1 MKVCKPLVLGTALF
15 AASISAASM
24 SMEAFAADYTLRLG
38 SVLAPTD
45 PLQIAAEGMKK
56 SVEERSKG
64 AIEVQLFPNSQLGDT
79 QDMMDQA
86 AAGAN
91 VGTFVEAS
99 RVSVFVP
106 EFNVLVAPY
115 AFDSVDE
122 LARFVETDTFDG
134 WNRQLK
140 EKSGLTLLS
149 FNWYQGA
156 RHLLTKKP
164 VSGPADLK
172 GVRVRTIGQPLWVET
187 IGAMGAVATPLPWAE
202 VYPSLQT
209 GVIDGAE
216 AQPSAIW
223 GAKLYEVVT
232 DITLTGH
239 IHLMSGLLVSDAWLQ
254 SLPEDLRAIVSE
266 EAKRW
271 GGQALKANVDG
282 AEKIFA
288 DVRATGVNVTRIDV
302 MAFKGAVKPVW
313 DKMELTDLV
322 AQVRTELKNQ

>member
-1 MKVCKPLVLGTALF
+1 MKFGKSLALGTAFLL
-15 AASISAASM
+15 ASLSAQSL
-24 SMEAFAADYTLRLG
+24 AADYTLKLG
-38 SVLAPTD
+38 SVLSPTD
-45 PLQIAAEGMKK
+45 PLQIAAEGFKK
-56 SVEERSKG
+56 SVEERSG
-64 AIEVQLFPNSQLGDT
+64 GRVEVQLFPSSQLGDT

-115 AFDSVDE
+115 AFSDVSE
-122 LARFVETDTFDG
+122 LATFVESDTFAG
-134 WNRQLK
+134 WNEKLK

-156 RHLLTKKP
+156 RHMLTNKP
-164 VSGPADLK
+164 ISKPADLN

-187 IGAMGAVATPLPWAE
+187 INAMGAVATPLPWAE

-223 GAKLYEVVT
+223 GAKLYEVIKNV
-232 DITLTGH
+232 TLTKH
-239 IHLMSGLLVSDAWLQ
+239 IFLMSGMLVSDAWIK
-254 SLPEDLRAIVSE
+254 SLPADLQAIVVE
-266 EAKRW
+266 ESKRW
-271 GGQALKANVDG
+271 GASALKSNVDG
-282 AEKIFA
+282 AEKIFN
-288 DVRATGVNVTRIDV
+288 DIRATGVEVTAIDIGP
-302 MAFKGAVKPVW
+302 FRDAVKPVW
-313 DKMELTDLV
+313 DKLELTDLV
-322 AQVRTELKNQ
+322 AEVQKTLGN

>member
-1 MKVCKPLVLGTALF
+1 MKFRTSLVLGTALF
-15 AASISAASM
+15 AASM

-45 PLQIAAEGMKK
+45 PLQIAAEGFKK
-56 SVEERSKG
+56 SVEERTKG
-64 AIEVQLFPNSQLGDT
+64 KVEVQLFPNSQLDDT

-115 AFDSVDE
+115 AFESVDE
-122 LARFVETDTFDG
+122 LARFVETDTFAG
-134 WNRQLK
+134 WNEELK
-140 EKSGLTLLS
+140 KKSGLTLLS

-156 RHLLTKKP
+156 RHMLTKKP
-164 VSGPADLK
+164 VSTPADLS

-216 AQPSAIW
+216 AQPAAIW
-223 GAKLYEVVT
+223 GAKLYEVVPT
-232 DITLTGH
+232 
-239 IHLMSGLLVSDAWLQ
+239 S
-254 SLPEDLRAIVSE
+254 R
-266 EAKRW
+266 
-271 GGQALKANVDG
+271 
-282 AEKIFA
+282 
-288 DVRATGVNVTRIDV
+288 
-302 MAFKGAVKPVW
+302 
-313 DKMELTDLV
+313 
-322 AQVRTELKNQ
+322 

>member
-1 MKVCKPLVLGTALF
+1 MKSRLSLALGAALL
-15 AASISAASM
+15 AAAPFVAGLPAS
-24 SMEAFAADYTLRLG
+24 AADYTLKLG

-45 PLQIAAEGMKK
+45 PLQIAAEDFKK
-56 SVEERSKG
+56 AVAERSKG
-64 AIEVQLFPNSQLGDT
+64 RVEVQLFPSSQLGDT

-115 AFDSVDE
+115 AFNSVDE
-122 LARFVETDTFDG
+122 LAKFVESDTFAG
-134 WNRQLK
+134 WNQQLK
-140 EKSGLTLLS
+140 KKSGLTLLS

-156 RHLLTKKP
+156 RHMLTKKP
-164 VSGPADLK
+164 ISKPADLA

-216 AQPSAIW
+216 AQPAAIW
-223 GAKLYEVVT
+223 GAKLYEVIT
-232 DITLTGH
+232 DITLTSH
-239 IHLMSGLLVSDAWLQ
+239 IYLMSGMLVSDAWLQ
-254 SLPEDLRAIVSE
+254 SLPTDLRAIVAE
-266 EAKRW
+266 ESKRW
-271 GGQALKANVDG
+271 GASALKSNVDG
-282 AEKIFA
+282 AGKIFA
-288 DVRATGVNVTRIDV
+288 DIQKTGVKVHEIDV
-302 MAFKGAVKPVW
+302 APFREAVKPVW
-313 DKMELTDLV
+313 EKMKLTQLV
-322 AQVRTELKNQ
+322 ATVRETLKK

>member
-1 MKVCKPLVLGTALF
+1 MKACKALLLGAALF
-15 AASISAASM
+15 AAPLAAGPSPDALAAS
-24 SMEAFAADYTLRLG
+24 YTLKLG
-38 SVLAPTD
+38 SVLAPSD
-45 PLQIAAEGMKK
+45 PLQVAAEGFKQA
-56 SVEERSKG
+56 VEERSKG
-64 AIEVQLFPNSQLGDT
+64 EVEIELYPSSQLGDT

-115 AFDSVDE
+115 AFESVDE
-122 LARFVETDTFDG
+122 LARFVESDTFAG
-134 WNRQLK
+134 WNEQLR
-140 EKSGLTLLS
+140 EKSGLTQLS

-156 RHLLTKKP
+156 RHMLTKKP
-164 VSGPADLK
+164 IATPADLS

-187 IGAMGAVATPLPWAE
+187 ISAMGAVATPLPWAE

-216 AQPSAIW
+216 AQPAAIW
-223 GAKLYEVVT
+223 GAKLYEVVS
-232 DITLTGH
+232 DITLTSH
-239 IHLMSGLLVSDAWLQ
+239 IYLMSGLLVSDAWLQ
-254 SLPEDLRAIVSE
+254 SLPAELRAIVSE

-271 GGQALKANVDG
+271 GGEALKANVEG

-288 DVRATGVNVTRIDV
+288 DIRGAGVKVTAVDV
-302 MAFKGAVKPVW
+302 APFKEAVKPVW
-313 DKMELTDLV
+313 AKMGLTDLV
-322 AQVRTELKNQ
+322 VEVRKSLDN

>member
-1 MKVCKPLVLGTALF
+1 MKACKALLLS
-15 AASISAASM
+15 AAVIVAGSAASF
-24 SMEAFAADYTLRLG
+24 STEALAASYTLRLG
-38 SVLAPTD
+38 SVLAPSD
-45 PLQIAAEGMKK
+45 PLQVAAEGFKQA
-56 SVEERSKG
+56 VEERSKG
-64 AIEVQLFPNSQLGDT
+64 EIEVQLYPNSQLGDT

-115 AFDSVDE
+115 AFNSVDE
-122 LARFVETDTFDG
+122 LARFVESDTFAG
-134 WNRQLK
+134 WNDELR

-156 RHLLTKKP
+156 RQMLTKKP
-164 VSGPADLK
+164 IATPADLS

-216 AQPSAIW
+216 AQPAAIW
-223 GAKLYEVVT
+223 GAKLYEVVS
-232 DITLTGH
+232 DITLTSH
-239 IHLMSGLLVSDAWLQ
+239 IYLMSGLLVSDAWLQ
-254 SLPEDLRAIVSE
+254 SLPAELQAVIME

-271 GGQALKANVDG
+271 GAAALKANVEG
-282 AEKIFA
+282 EEKIYA
-288 DVRATGVNVTRIDV
+288 DIRSTGVKVTAIDL
-302 MAFKGAVKPVW
+302 APFKEAVKPVW
-313 DKMELTDLV
+313 DKMELTALV
-322 AQVRTELKNQ
+322 AEVRKTLGN

>member
-1 MKVCKPLVLGTALF
+1 MNSCKALVLGTALALAPLIAVASTQAV
-15 AASISAASM
+15 AAS
-24 SMEAFAADYTLRLG
+24 YTLKLG
-38 SVLAPTD
+38 SVLAPSD
-45 PLQIAAEGMKK
+45 PLQVAAEGFKK
-56 SVEERSKG
+56 AVEERSNG
-64 AIEVQLFPNSQLGDT
+64 EMEIQLYPNSQLGDT

-91 VGTFVEAS
+91 IGTFVEAS

-115 AFDSVDE
+115 AFDSVEE
-122 LARFVETDTFDG
+122 LARFVETDTFAS
-134 WNRQLK
+134 WNDQLRD
-140 EKSGLTLLS
+140 KSGLTLLS

-156 RHLLTKKP
+156 RHMLTKKP
-164 VSGPADLK
+164 ISNPADLS

-216 AQPSAIW
+216 AQPAAIW
-223 GAKLYEVVT
+223 GAKLYEVIS
-232 DITLTGH
+232 DITLTSH
-239 IHLMSGLLVSDAWLQ
+239 IYLMSGLLVSDAWLQ
-254 SLPEDLRAIVSE
+254 SLPAELRAIVTE

-271 GGQALKANVDG
+271 GAEALKANVDG

-288 DVRATGVNVTRIDV
+288 DIRSTGVRVTAVDL
-302 MAFKGAVKPVW
+302 APFKQAVEPVW
-313 DKMELTDLV
+313 AKMGLTDLV
-322 AQVRTELKNQ
+322 AEVRKTLDN

>member
-1 MKVCKPLVLGTALF
+1 MKACTALLLGSALVI
-15 AASISAASM
+15 AAFSNAAN
-24 SMEAFAADYTLRLG
+24 AADYTLRLG
-38 SVLAPTD
+38 SVLAPAD
-45 PLQIAAEGMKK
+45 PLQVAAEGFKK
-56 SVEERSKG
+56 AVEERSQG
-64 AIEVQLFPNSQLGDT
+64 AIEVQLYPSSQLGDT

-115 AFDSVDE
+115 AFESVDE
-122 LARFVETDTFDG
+122 LARFVESDTFAR
-134 WNRQLK
+134 WNDELR

-156 RHLLTKKP
+156 RHMLTKKP
-164 VSGPADLK
+164 ISTPADLN

-223 GAKLYEVVT
+223 GAKLYEVIS
-232 DITLTGH
+232 DITLTSH
-239 IHLMSGLLVSDAWLQ
+239 IYLMSGMLVSDAWLQ
-254 SLPEDLRAIVSE
+254 SLPDDLRTIVTE
-266 EAKRW
+266 ESKRW
-271 GGQALKANVDG
+271 GASALKANVDG

-288 DVRATGVNVTRIDV
+288 DITSTGVKVSTIDT
-302 MAFKGAVKPVW
+302 APFREAVKPVW
-313 DKMELTDLV
+313 DKMELTALV
-322 AQVRTELKNQ
+322 AEVRKSLAQ

>member
-1 MKVCKPLVLGTALF
+1 MKACKALVLGAALTAAGLAAALTPQAQ
-15 AASISAASM
+15 AAS
-24 SMEAFAADYTLRLG
+24 YTLRLG
-38 SVLAPTD
+38 SVLAPAD
-45 PLQIAAEGMKK
+45 PLQVAAEGFKK
-56 SVEERSKG
+56 AVEERSQG
-64 AIEVQLFPNSQLGDT
+64 EIEVQLYPNSQLGDT

-115 AFDSVDE
+115 AFNSVDE
-122 LARFVETDTFDG
+122 LARFVESDTFAK
-134 WNRQLK
+134 WNDQLR

-156 RHLLTKKP
+156 RQMLTKKP
-164 VSGPADLK
+164 IATPADLS

-216 AQPSAIW
+216 AQPAAIW
-223 GAKLYEVVT
+223 GAKLYEVVS
-232 DITLTGH
+232 DVTLTSH
-239 IHLMSGLLVSDAWLQ
+239 IYLMSGMLVSDAWLQ
-254 SLPEDLRAIVSE
+254 SLPPEMQAIVTE
-266 EAKRW
+266 ESKRW
-271 GGQALKANVDG
+271 GAEALKANVDG
-282 AEKIFA
+282 AEKIYA
-288 DVRATGVNVTRIDV
+288 DIRGAGVKVTEIDV
-302 MAFKGAVKPVW
+302 APFREAVKPVW
-313 DKMELTDLV
+313 AKMGLTELV
-322 AQVRTELKNQ
+322 AEVRKSLEN

>member
-1 MKVCKPLVLGTALF
+1 MKFRKSMVLGTALVV
-15 AASISAASM
+15 ASM
-24 SMEAFAADYTLRLG
+24 AVEAFAADYTLRLG

-45 PLQIAAEGMKK
+45 PLQIAAEGFKK
-56 SVEERSKG
+56 AVEEKTG
-64 AIEVQLFPNSQLGDT
+64 GKVEVQLFPNSQLGDT

-115 AFDSVDE
+115 AFESVDE
-122 LARFVETDTFDG
+122 LARFVETDTFAG
-134 WNRQLK
+134 WNDQLR

-156 RHLLTKKP
+156 RHMLTKKP
-164 VSGPADLK
+164 ISAPADLS

-216 AQPSAIW
+216 AQPAAIW
-223 GAKLYEVVT
+223 GAKLYEVVS
-232 DITLTGH
+232 DVTLTSH
-239 IHLMSGLLVSDAWLQ
+239 IYLMSGLLVSDAWLQ
-254 SLPEDLRAIVSE
+254 SLPEDVRAIVSE
-266 EAKRW
+266 EAKHW
-271 GGQALKANVDG
+271 GASALKSNVDG
-282 AEKIFA
+282 AEKIFS
-288 DVRATGVNVTRIDV
+288 DIRAAGVNVTAIDT
-302 MAFKGAVKPVW
+302 APFKEAVKPVW
-313 DKMELTDLV
+313 DKMELTGLV
-322 AQVRTELKNQ
+322 EEVRAALSN

>member
-1 MKVCKPLVLGTALF
+1 MKSRLSLALGAALLAAVPFLAGTASS
-15 AASISAASM
+15 AS
-24 SMEAFAADYTLRLG
+24 AADYTLKLG
-38 SVLAPTD
+38 SVLTPAD
-45 PLQIAAEGMKK
+45 PLQIAAEGFRR
-56 SVEERSKG
+56 SVAERTGGKVE
-64 AIEVQLFPNSQLGDT
+64 IQLFPSSQLGDT

-115 AFDSVDE
+115 AFESVE
-122 LARFVETDTFDG
+122 EVAKFVESETFAG
-134 WNRQLK
+134 WNEQLK
-140 EKSGLTLLS
+140 KKSGLTLLS

-156 RHLLTKKP
+156 RHMLTKKP
-164 VSGPADLK
+164 IAKPADLK

-223 GAKLYEVVT
+223 GAKLYEVVS
-232 DITLTGH
+232 DITLTSH
-239 IHLMSGLLVSDAWLQ
+239 IYLMSGLLVSDAWLQ
-254 SLPEDLRAIVSE
+254 SLPAELRKIVVE
-266 EAKRW
+266 EAGRW
-271 GGQALKANVDG
+271 GAAALKANVDG
-282 AEKIFA
+282 AGKIFA
-288 DVRATGVNVTRIDV
+288 DIEATGVKVTTVDV
-302 MAFKGAVKPVW
+302 APFREAVKPVW
-313 DKMELTDLV
+313 EKMKLTQLV
-322 AQVRTELKNQ
+322 GTVRETLKK

>member
-1 MKVCKPLVLGTALF
+1 MKAFNVLVLGTALALAPLMIAQPN
-15 AASISAASM
+15 AAA
-24 SMEAFAADYTLRLG
+24 AADYTLRLG
-38 SVLAPTD
+38 SVLAPSD
-45 PLQIAAEGMKK
+45 PLQVAAEGFKQA
-56 SVEERSKG
+56 VEERSKG
-64 AIEVQLFPNSQLGDT
+64 AMEIQLFPSSQLGDT

-115 AFDSVDE
+115 AFESVEE
-122 LARFVETDTFDG
+122 LARFVESDTFAG
-134 WNRQLK
+134 WNEQLRQ
-140 EKSGLTLLS
+140 KSGLTLLS

-156 RHLLTKKP
+156 RQMLTKKP
-164 VSGPADLK
+164 IATPADLS

-216 AQPSAIW
+216 AQPAAIW
-223 GAKLYEVVT
+223 GAKLYEVVS
-232 DITLTGH
+232 DITLTSH
-239 IHLMSGLLVSDAWLQ
+239 IYLMSGLLVSDAWLQ
-254 SLPEDLRAIVSE
+254 SLPDDLRAIVAE

-271 GGQALKANVDG
+271 GAEALKANVDG
-282 AEKIFA
+282 AEKIYA
-288 DVRATGVNVTRIDV
+288 DIRGAGVTVSSVDT
-302 MAFKGAVKPVW
+302 APFKEAVKPVW
-313 DKMELTDLV
+313 AKMGLTELV
-322 AQVRTELKNQ
+322 AEVRKTLDN

>member
-1 MKVCKPLVLGTALF
+1 MRIHRPLMLGLVLAAMASTAQ
-15 AASISAASM
+15 
-24 SMEAFAADYTLRLG
+24 AADYSLRLG
-38 SVLAPTD
+38 SVLSPSD

-56 SVEERSKG
+56 AVEDRSG
-64 AIEVQLFPNSQLGDT
+64 GRLEIQLFPNSQLGDT

-91 VGTFVEAS
+91 VGSFVEAS

-115 AFDSVDE
+115 AFESVDE
-122 LARFVETDTFDG
+122 LARFVESGTFAK
-134 WNRQLK
+134 WNDELRD
-140 EKSGLTLLS
+140 KSGLTLLS

-156 RHLLTKKP
+156 RHMLTKKP
-164 VSGPADLK
+164 ISSPADLS

-232 DITLTGH
+232 DVTLTSH
-239 IHLMSGLLVSDAWLQ
+239 IYLMSGLIVSDKWLQ
-254 SLPEDLRAIVSE
+254 SLPADLRTIVTE
-266 EAKRW
+266 EARRW
-271 GGQALKANVDG
+271 GASALKANVNG
-282 AEKIFA
+282 ADKIF
-288 DVRATGVNVTRIDV
+288 DDIRETGARVTAIDV
-302 MAFKGAVKPVW
+302 TPFRKAVEPVW
-313 DKMELTDLV
+313 AKMGLTDLV
-322 AQVRTELKNQ
+322 KQVRATLAE